1 MAIAQTERKRPR
13 RTFTMDDE
21 VFERLTRLAEDADIS
36 RSRLL
41 EQLVGQD
48 HEVYERLT
56 QLATSA
62 ELGPGEF
69 LERVLLLG
77 SDPYE
82 WLTNMA
88 QQARA
93 NEAQFLEH
101 LILRAEAIWN
111 FQPPLLPPPR
121 PWWKLWSKEEREPE
135 LPAIVAD
142 LRGTPTRH
150 PAAED
155 GKGS

>member
-1 MAIAQTERKRPR
+1 
-13 RTFTMDDE
+13 
-21 VFERLTRLAEDADIS
+21 VEDADIS
-36 RSRLL
+36 RSWFL

-48 HEVYERLT
+48 HEAYERLT

-82 WLTNMA
+82 LSYWRRLTNMA
-88 QQARA
+88 KQAVCQRLRDGRA
-93 NEAQFLEH
+93 TEAQFLEH
-101 LILRAEAIWN
+101 LILRAEVIWN
-111 FQPPLLPPPR
+111 FQPTVLPPPR

-142 LRGTPTRH
+142 LRGTPTR
-150 PAAED
+150 
-155 GKGS
+155 

>member
-1 MAIAQTERKRPR
+1 MAIAQSERKRPR

-21 VFERLTRLAEDADIS
+21 VFERLTLLAEDADIS

-41 EQLVGQD
+41 EQMVGQD

-111 FQPPLLPPPR
+111 FQPPVLPPPR

-142 LRGTPTRH
+142 LRGTPTR
-150 PAAED
+150 
-155 GKGS
+155 

>member
-1 MAIAQTERKRPR
+1 MAIAQSESKRARPR

-21 VFERLTRLAEDADIS
+21 VFERLTRLAEGTDIS

-41 EQLVGQD
+41 EQLVGRD
-48 HEVYERLT
+48 LEAYERLT
-56 QLATSA
+56 QLATGA
-62 ELGPGEF
+62 ELNPGEF
-69 LERVLLLG
+69 LERVVFLQ

-82 WLTNMA
+82 RLTTMA

-111 FQPPLLPPPR
+111 FQPPVLPAPR
-121 PWWKLWSKEEREPE
+121 PWWKLWSKDEREPE
-135 LPAIVAD
+135 MPAIVAD
-142 LRGTPTRH
+142 LRN
-150 PAAED
+150 AA
-155 GKGS
+155 

>member
-1 MAIAQTERKRPR
+1 MAIAQNERKRPR

-21 VFERLTRLAEDADIS
+21 VFERLTLLAEGTDTS

-48 HEVYERLT
+48 HEAYERLT
-56 QLATSA
+56 KVATSA
-62 ELGPGEF
+62 EVSPGEF
-69 LERVLLLG
+69 LEHVVFLQ

-82 WLTNMA
+82 RLTTMA

-101 LILRAEAIWN
+101 LILRAEAIYN
-111 FQPPLLPPPR
+111 FQPPVLPAPR

-142 LRGTPTRH
+142 LRGTPTR
-150 PAAED
+150 
-155 GKGS
+155 

>member
-1 MAIAQTERKRPR
+1 
-13 RTFTMDDE
+13 MDDE
-21 VFERLTRLAEDADIS
+21 VFEQLTRMADDADTS

-48 HEVYERLT
+48 HEAYERLT

-62 ELGPGEF
+62 ELGLGEF
-69 LERVLLLG
+69 LERAVFLEHE
-77 SDPYE
+77 PYE
-82 WLTNMA
+82 RLTNMVT
-88 QQARA
+88 QARA

-111 FQPPLLPPPR
+111 FQPPVLPAPR

-135 LPAIVAD
+135 LLAIVGD
-142 LRGTPTRH
+142 LRR
-150 PAAED
+150 
-155 GKGS
+155 

>member
-21 VFERLTRLAEDADIS
+21 VFERLTLLAEDADIS

-41 EQLVGQD
+41 EQMVGQD

-62 ELGPGEF
+62 ELGLGEF
-69 LERVLLLG
+69 LERVVFLG
-77 SDPYE
+77 RDPYE
-82 WLTNMA
+82 LLTNMA
-88 QQARA
+88 KQARA
-93 NEAQFLEH
+93 NEGQFLEH
-101 LILRAEAIWN
+101 LILRAEVIWN
-111 FQPPLLPPPR
+111 FQPPVLPPPR

-142 LRGTPTRH
+142 LRGTLTR
-150 PAAED
+150 
-155 GKGS
+155 

>member
-1 MAIAQTERKRPR
+1 MAIAQSESKRARPR

-41 EQLVGQD
+41 EQMVGQD
-48 HEVYERLT
+48 HEAYVRLT
-56 QLATSA
+56 QVATSA
-62 ELGPGEF
+62 EVSPVEF
-69 LERVLLLG
+69 LERVLFLG
-77 SDPYE
+77 RDPYE
-82 WLTNMA
+82 RLTNMA

-101 LILRAEAIWN
+101 LILRAEAIYN
-111 FQPPLLPPPR
+111 FQPPVLPAPR
-121 PWWKLWSKEEREPE
+121 PWWKLWSNEGREPE

-142 LRGTPTRH
+142 LRGTPTR
-150 PAAED
+150 
-155 GKGS
+155 